1 MDILDDIKTNS
12 VANSKKTAA
21 RTVGE
26 SNKRRR
32 RGDGPRHGK
41 IPGGAIKSDTR
52 IQDCLPNE
60 LSFRIRAYL
69 DVLLGATSIEKLR
82 LATMRFYSG
91 GASASAS
98 SVNDRN
104 SRDSLYAIPTI
115 VDAILKYNNIVF
127 GSVTLYKTKAD
138 LIEPI
143 WYDVDLPNNALRLF
157 TNVDSRLFVR
167 QITDFPVVMASGI
180 IPIERY
186 NPYVTN
192 PMIDNIDAATIHC
205 AVTCDHVAQHII
217 DEVLSDEPRI
227 DGADVHDQFGKYGT
241 TLHSMFDITIMGDRC
256 ETHNETSRLVT
267 IFDARDKPLRDIGGG
282 GGSLNPY

>member
-12 VANSKKTAA
+12 VANTV
-21 RTVGE
+21 RVVGE
-26 SNKRRR
+26 SNKRHRR
-32 RGDGPRHGK
+32 DGSQHDK

-91 GASASAS
+91 ASASTS
-98 SVNDRN
+98 SANDRN

-167 QITDFPVVMASGI
+167 QMTDFPVVMSSGI

-192 PMIDNIDAATIHC
+192 PMIDSIDAATIHC

-227 DGADVHDQFGKYGT
+227 DGADVHDQFGKFGT
-241 TLHSMFDITIMGDRC
+241 TLHSMFDITIMGDKC
-256 ETHNETSRLVT
+256 ETQNETSRLVT
-267 IFDARDKPLRDIGGG
+267 IFDARDKTQLNIG